1 VRAARRFKWRI
12 IDVIRDLD
20 CTGHDRIGLT
30 GLVKLAK
37 LRNVDAVKVYSGR
50 ESFGEGYRFVEEAI
64 EVLGVRVVEV
74 VSLLK

>member
-1 VRAARRFKWRI
+1 M
-12 IDVIRDLD
+12 IRDLD
-20 CTGHDRIGLT
+20 YTGCDGIGLT

-37 LRNVDAVKVYSGR
+37 PYNVDAVIMYSGR
-50 ESFGEGYRFVEEAI
+50 ESFGESYRFVEEAI